1 MLERCICLL
10 PVPSRRPTPTL
21 SVPENLLQCDDV
33 PEDLWSQKGICR
45 REEKAG
51 LLWEW
56 SAYVTG
62 MLVADWR
69 SLFYI
74 LHLV

>member
-1 MLERCICLL
+1 MPLSAYSAFQKTN
-10 PVPSRRPTPTL
+10 PPTL
-21 SVPENLLQCDDV
+21 SFPVNLPLCDV
-33 PEDLWSQKGICR
+33 PEDLWSQTGICR

-74 LHLV
+74 LLLVCYGP